1 MRFDSPRCYHAL
13 DAACVLPRLCTQKH
27 THTHRDSKGNA
38 CIYSGV
44 HARKAQKGHNG
55 PRSQI
60 GVYNEVNRG
69 MEQGRLGQS
78 GGVVVSR
85 HRSDK
90 ERRREAKRG
99 AMERRVG
106 FPLIQ
111 DASAPLC
118 CPGALPRPLIL
129 AKRQPFCT

>member
-1 MRFDSPRCYHAL
+1 MRSDSPRCCR
-13 DAACVLPRLCTQKH
+13 CVLPRLCTHIH
-27 THTHRDSKGNA
+27 THRHTRARRDSKGNA

-44 HARKAQKGHNG
+44 RARKAQKGHNG

-78 GGVVVSR
+78 GVVVFATPKR
-85 HRSDK
+85 QRETK
-90 ERRREAKRG
+90 RGTTERRA
-99 AMERRVG
+99 G

>member
-1 MRFDSPRCYHAL
+1 MRSDSPRCYHAL
-13 DAACVLPRLCTQKH
+13 DAATVHTETQTH
-27 THTHRDSKGNA
+27 THTYTDSKGNA

-69 MEQGRLGQS
+69 MEQGRLGRS
-78 GGVVVSR
+78 GVVVSR

-90 ERRREAKRG
+90 ER
-99 AMERRVG
+99 
-106 FPLIQ
+106 
-111 DASAPLC
+111 
-118 CPGALPRPLIL
+118 
-129 AKRQPFCT
+129 